1 MITGAVPANPYL
13 APEQL
18 SSRTRFSGADPGF
31 PVGGVPT
38 LEEGRA
44 SIKICQIFRKTAWN

>member
-1 MITGAVPANPYL
+1 MITGAVPANPNV

-31 PVGGVPT
+31 PVGGAPT

-44 SIKICQIFRKTAWN
+44 SIKI